1 MNTSAREPCA
11 CCPYR
16 KDAPLRH
23 WDKAEFVDLLAA
35 DADPMG
41 GAVYGC
47 HNHAKL
53 PPEERGPCVGWL
65 IDQRE
70 RGVPSI
76 KLRLKLTF
84 GGKEAAEQFNEARA
98 PEGVELYPSIKAMCR
113 ANGVRPPRGRSR
125 P

>member
-23 WDKAEFVDLLAA
+23 WDRSEFVRLLAA
-35 DADPMG
+35 DADPVN

-47 HNHAKL
+47 HNHAKVA
-53 PPEERGPCVGWL
+53 PAERGVCVGWL

-76 KLRLKLTF
+76 KLRLKLAF
-84 GGKEAAEQFNEARA
+84 GGADATAQFNEARP

-113 ANGVRPPRGRSR
+113 ANGVRPRGGRSPR
-125 P
+125 

>member
-23 WDKAEFVDLLAA
+23 WDRAEFVDLLAA
-35 DADPMG
+35 DADPMN

-47 HNHAKL
+47 HNHGKL
-53 PPEERGPCVGWL
+53 PPEERGVCVGWL
-65 IDQRE
+65 INQRE
-70 RGVPSI
+70 RDLPSI
-76 KLRLKLTF
+76 KLRLALHF
-84 GGKEAAEQFNEARA
+84 GGDGAVAQLKEAHA
-98 PEGVELYPSIKAMCR
+98 PEGVALYPSIKAMCR
-113 ANGVRPPRGRSR
+113 ANGVRPRGKIR